1 MATEVLIIGGG
12 AAGLLAAIAA
22 AERGARTV
30 LLERNPQP
38 GIKILMSGG
47 GRCNI
52 TNTGDVPHLVDS
64 FPGNG
69 RFLYS
74 SFRAF
79 GNDDILRLLAEEG
92 VATHVEDR
100 GRVFPD
106 SADAHDVVRALVRR
120 ARAAGAELVT
130 GTRVKSVERLRP
142 DGRQEPDTAGEPA
155 AAGQPDRPG
164 FRVTGV
170 RLEGRGARVREV
182 GPALIWETDRLVIT
196 TGGVS
201 YPSSGSTGDGYAWAE
216 AMGHRIVPPRPA
228 IVGLE
233 ARESWPAAVRGVAL
247 RDVTV
252 MVRAG
257 GKTYARSPGDV
268 LFTHFGIS
276 GPATL
281 NASHQ
286 AVLAEEEHPGQVE
299 LAVRLEPDSTREA
312 WEERLRQALADHP
325 RQLVRN
331 VLTAWWPASL
341 ASTVMDLAGLPGDR
355 EAAHLTREERGRLA
369 ALLHEIR
376 LTLKRPRPLAEAMV
390 TAGGVDVREVNPRT
404 MGSRL
409 VPGLYFAGEVLD
421 VDGISGGYNLQG
433 AYSTGWLA
441 GRSAALGER

>member
-12 AAGLLAAIAA
+12 AAGLMAAIAA
-22 AERGARTV
+22 AEHGARTV
-30 LLERNPQP
+30 LLERNPQA

-74 SFRAF
+74 AFRAF
-79 GNDDILRLLAEEG
+79 SNDDIVRLLAEEG
-92 VATHVEDR
+92 VTTHVEDR

-120 ARAAGAELVT
+120 AGAAGAELVT
-130 GTRVKSVERLRP
+130 GTLVKSVERLRRP
-142 DGRQEPDTAGEPA
+142 GAGLPA
-155 AAGQPDRPG
+155 TAGQPDRPG

-170 RLEGRGARVREV
+170 RLEGRGGRAREA
-182 GPALIWETDRLVIT
+182 GPALTWEADRLIIT

-216 AMGHRIVPPRPA
+216 GMGHRIVPPRPA

-233 ARESWPAAVRGVAL
+233 TRESWPAAVRGVAL

-252 MVRAG
+252 LVRAA

-268 LFTHFGIS
+268 LFTHFGLS
-276 GPATL
+276 GPAAL

-299 LAVRLEPDSTREA
+299 LAVRLEPDTTREA

-325 RQLVRN
+325 GQLVRN

-341 ASTVMDLAGLPGDR
+341 ASTVMDVAGLPGDR
-355 EAAHLTREERGRLA
+355 EAAHLTREGRGRLA

-390 TAGGVDVREVNPRT
+390 TAGGVDVREVNPKT

-421 VDGISGGYNLQG
+421 VDGVSGGYNLQG
-433 AYSTGWLA
+433 AYSTAWLA
-441 GRSAALGER
+441 GRSAALGEQ